1 MRPPHPSALAH
12 LRLAFG
18 YRIAGLATSGT
29 LTVINTGAHFSAA
42 KGRSSGLS
50 DFTSDLQLFAAALAA
65 MPSRGLVV
73 WRSMHVPHPGCEEE
87 DDPWPPEL
95 SAIRMERSQAQCM
108 NTSRLPPSSCPK
120 TRAEDKGYDW
130 ELYPE
135 YDQHARALLGP
146 LGVRFLNIT
155 WLSHMRPDAHSKVR
169 YGGGRLPPDYS
180 HLAIPGV
187 PDWWNLLLLWLIAKC
202 EK

>member
-1 MRPPHPSALAH
+1 MSSSPSSSELLESSPYPYFGRPA
-12 LRLAFG
+12 
-18 YRIAGLATSGT
+18 
-29 LTVINTGAHFSAA
+29 
-42 KGRSSGLS
+42 
-50 DFTSDLQLFAAALAA
+50 
-65 MPSRGLVV
+65 V
-73 WRSMHVPHPGCEEE
+73 WR
-87 DDPWPPEL
+87 
-95 SAIRMERSQAQCM
+95 A
-108 NTSRLPPSSCPK
+108 
-120 TRAEDKGYDW
+120 
-130 ELYPE
+130 
-135 YDQHARALLGP
+135 ARALLGP

>member
-1 MRPPHPSALAH
+1 MRPP
-12 LRLAFG
+12 R
-18 YRIAGLATSGT
+18 
-29 LTVINTGAHFSAA
+29 
-42 KGRSSGLS
+42 
-50 DFTSDLQLFAAALAA
+50 
-65 MPSRGLVV
+65 PSRTCDL
-73 WRSMHVPHPGCEEE
+73 RSG
-87 DDPWPPEL
+87 
-95 SAIRMERSQAQCM
+95 

-169 YGGGRLPPDYS
+169 YGGGRLTPDCS